1 MTKKSLAVVITETKF
16 PADLKLCVLCFV
28 AAFRALL
35 DNYESETGRPEEVT
49 EEEFQENVHF
59 INLIM
64 ETGVMQAAHAYL
76 VEQGKAPQEVDDF
89 KRLLYK
95 IWFKLYRRSR
105 EDR

>member
-1 MTKKSLAVVITETKF
+1 MSFI
-16 PADLKLCVLCFV
+16 
-28 AAFRALL
+28 AFRALL
-35 DNYESETGRPEEVT
+35 DNYETETGQAEEVT
-49 EEEFQENVHF
+49 EEEFKENVNF

-64 ETGVMQAAHAYL
+64 ETGIMKEVHSYL
-76 VEQGKAPQEVDDF
+76 VEKEKAPAEVDDF